1 MAKPEWGTKR
11 TCTHCGARFYD
22 LNKRPIICPKCEA
35 ENEAEVAP
43 KLRRSKDSKVAK
55 PTKAVAKPAAAE
67 EEEDYEAESE
77 NEDTDE
83 DVIEDT
89 NDLGEDD
96 EDMAEVMEHV
106 ESEEEDT

>member
-22 LNKRPIICPKCEA
+22 MNKRPIICPKCGG

-55 PTKAVAKPAAAE
+55 PSKVVADPTDV
-67 EEEDYEAESE
+67 EDEVLAPVT
-77 NEDTDE
+77 EDDDVEE

-89 NDLGEDD
+89 TDLGEDD

-106 ESEEEDT
+106 EPEEEDT

>member
-22 LNKRPIICPKCEA
+22 LNKRPIICPKCEG

-55 PTKAVAKPAAAE
+55 PTKAIIEA
-67 EEEDYEAESE
+67 DEAEDETS
-77 NEDTDE
+77 DTDDDTDVDDE
-83 DVIEDT
+83 DVMEDT

-106 ESEEEDT
+106 ETEDEDI

>member
-1 MAKPEWGTKR
+1 MSKPEWGTKR

-22 LNKRPIICPKCEA
+22 LNKRPIICPKCEG

-55 PTKAVAKPAAAE
+55 PAKAIKEPIE
-67 EEEDYEAESE
+67 TEEAEVE
-77 NEDTDE
+77 TDDDLGA

-89 NDLGEDD
+89 TDLGEDD

-106 ESEEEDT
+106 EPEDEDT